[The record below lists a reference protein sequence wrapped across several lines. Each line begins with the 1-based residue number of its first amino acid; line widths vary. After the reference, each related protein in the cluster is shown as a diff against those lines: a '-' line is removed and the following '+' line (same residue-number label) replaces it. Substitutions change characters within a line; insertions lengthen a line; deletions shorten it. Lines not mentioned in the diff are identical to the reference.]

1 MPRLRIAVLAAV
13 CLIAVAVACSG
24 DDSGGGASEVPQP
37 QTQASGAPTST
48 SVSSARAQ
56 PSAPTPSTVPAA
68 TESNREDSLE
78 GAYALIDSGN
88 LDEAWIICGD
98 AVIDAK
104 SPEAAAAGWL
114 CRAKISELEGDTDS
128 YDYAVRQAELE
139 LNSASMS
146 APAKPAPTSTSLP
159 APTSAPASPPPQSAA
174 TSDASAPATVTSET
188 EERDLKIVTLLPF
201 DAIPAILEPE
211 FTSAEEA
218 DSELEPQNLV
228 LGLSING
235 DHRAYSIPTLSS
247 HEIVND
253 TVGGKPVAVTW

>member
-1 MPRLRIAVLAAV
+1 MSTSQIAILVAV
-13 CLIAVAVACSG
+13 CLIAVAVACSTSDSDG
-24 DDSGGGASEVPQP
+24 DETEVPQP
-37 QTQASGAPTST
+37 RTEAREALTST
-48 SVSSARAQ
+48 SVPSALAQ
-56 PSAPTPSTVPAA
+56 STAPTPATAPASTAAPPA
-68 TESNREDSLE
+68 T
-78 GAYALIDSGN
+78 
-88 LDEAWIICGD
+88 
-98 AVIDAK
+98 
-104 SPEAAAAGWL
+104 
-114 CRAKISELEGDTDS
+114 
-128 YDYAVRQAELE
+128 
-139 LNSASMS
+139 S
-146 APAKPAPTSTSLP
+146 APASTSTSVPAMPDPTSTSLP
-159 APTSAPASPPPQSAA
+159 APTSAPASPSPQSAA